1 MNVTHQ
7 RNRTAEE
14 VLAGID
20 PCVPAPHAEGA
31 AAEVEVTQREDTGP
45 QISIK
50 HALPW
55 TCQQPVRVMLLAA
68 PEDEDWLREQLQ
80 IPER

>member
-1 MNVTHQ
+1 MICN
-7 RNRTAEE
+7 
-14 VLAGID
+14 
-20 PCVPAPHAEGA
+20 AEGA
-31 AAEVEVTQREDTGP
+31 AAEVEVTQREDTGT
-45 QISIK
+45 QIAIK

-80 IPER
+80 LPER